1 VKRLKDVMRDSPPTL
16 RLRPYQMEAVAA
28 VLREW
33 EDGRRSTLLAMATG
47 CGKTEVFLAVLQREQ
62 EAGRLGRALIIA
74 HREELVDQPADRIAR
89 HFPGLGPVG
98 IVQAGRNAPD
108 AHVVIA
114 TVQTLSRRVRLDQ
127 VLRAGPITHLVI
139 DEAHHAAAPSYVRL
153 MEALREHAPAL
164 RVLGTTA
171 TPRGGSGARG
181 LHRVFETVAYRF
193 GIVEGIK
200 AGALVPFRVFGVTL
214 PVSFARVRIVAG
226 DYEEREAGEVLSAR
240 NALDLIVKTWQK
252 EAGTRSTLAFTASVH
267 QAHALAGAFQ
277 EAGIETRAVDGTTP
291 AEDRTSILR
300 AFKDGEVRVLV
311 NCAVYTE
318 GVDLPDTA
326 CLVMARP
333 TRSDSAYLQM
343 AGRALRPAP
352 GKTDALLL
360 DFSPRGARDLV
371 LAGDLLGKPRE
382 ERDAEQRAR
391 EAGVVLASFAVF
403 PDGRGVDA
411 PPDALRLR
419 LLDYLTRGPL
429 AWTFDGALATAPIA
443 GRTTLA
449 AQVLP
454 GGAYAVF
461 RVHDWRPEPLG
472 VAETWE
478 DVQALA
484 TDLFDREGEPT
495 LAMRRREWRGKKATE
510 KQAALL
516 RRWDAWRDGMTK
528 GEAAQA
534 ITHEAA
540 RRTLRR
546 TPLPLHQGARMQPAD
561 RHVTTREEER

>member
-1 VKRLKDVMRDSPPTL
+1 MTRISEILRTNGPL

-33 EDGRRSTLLAMATG
+33 EAGHRSTLLAMATG
-47 CGKTEVFLAVLQREQ
+47 CGKTEVFLAVLQREH
-62 EAGRLGRALIIA
+62 EARRLGRALIIA

-108 AHVVIA
+108 ARVVIA
-114 TVQTLSRRVRLDQ
+114 TVQTLSRRARLDR
-127 VLRAGPITHLVI
+127 VLRAGPVTHLVI
-139 DEAHHAAAPSYVRL
+139 DEAHHAAAPSYMRL
-153 MEALREHAPAL
+153 VEALRERAPAL

-171 TPRGGSGARG
+171 TPRGGSGSRG
-181 LHRVFETVAYRF
+181 LHRVFETVAFRF
-193 GIVEGIK
+193 GIVEGIA
-200 AGALVPFRVFGVTL
+200 AGALVPFRAFGVTL
-214 PVSFARVRIVAG
+214 PVSFAGVRIVAG
-226 DYEEREAGEVLSAR
+226 DYEEQEAGEVLSAR
-240 NALDLIVKTWQK
+240 NALDLIITTWQK
-252 EAGTRSTLAFTASVH
+252 EGAPRPTLAFTASVR
-267 QAHALAGAFQ
+267 QAHALATAFQ
-277 EAGIETRAVDGTTP
+277 DAGIEARAVDGTTP
-291 AEDRTSILR
+291 AEDRASILR
-300 AFKDGEVRVLV
+300 AFTGGEVRVLA

-318 GVDLPDTA
+318 GVDLPDA
-326 CLVMARP
+326 SCLVMARP

-343 AGRALRPAP
+343 AGRVLRPAP

-360 DFSPRGARDLV
+360 DFSPKDSRDLV

-382 ERDAEQRAR
+382 EREAEARAR
-391 EAGVVLASFAVF
+391 EAGVVLTSFAVF

-419 LLDYLTRGPL
+419 LLDYLTRSPL
-429 AWTFDGALATAPIA
+429 AWTFDGDLATAPIA

-484 TDLFDREGEPT
+484 TELFDREGEPT

-516 RRWDAWRDGMTK
+516 RRWNAWRDSMTK

-546 TPLPLHQGARMQPAD
+546 APEMAERREGRTP
-561 RHVTTREEER
+561 